1 MSEKHVVSHG
11 VSYNTANEDD
21 AGQRLDNYL
30 ARVLK
35 GVPRSMLYRILRR
48 GEVRVNKGRVSPSY
62 KLQVGDVIRIPPVT
76 VTEGPVTIPSSNLHL
91 VQDLNNRILFENE
104 DLLVVDKPAGLAAH
118 GGSGIEFGLIEA
130 LRALKPEQRFLE
142 LAHRLDKET
151 SGCLIVAK
159 RRSALRNLHEQ
170 FRQRI
175 VKKRYLTL
183 VPGKW
188 DRRVHLVDAPLVRN
202 ELRSGE
208 RMVEVSFKK
217 GAPSSTG
224 YDVVEFLNGATLMAA
239 MPHTGRTHQIRVH
252 SAYVKHPVGGD
263 EKYGDKEFN
272 AYLKE
277 IGLKRMFLHA
287 FKITFINPADGK
299 MLKVEA
305 PLPEELENAVAAL
318 RIKKDEE

>member
-1 MSEKHVVSHG
+1 M
-11 VSYNTANEDD
+11 
-21 AGQRLDNYL
+21 
-30 ARVLK
+30 
-35 GVPRSMLYRILRR
+35 
-48 GEVRVNKGRVSPSY
+48 
-62 KLQVGDVIRIPPVT
+62 
-76 VTEGPVTIPSSNLHL
+76 
-91 VQDLNNRILFENE
+91 
-104 DLLVVDKPAGLAAH
+104 VDKPAGLAAH
-118 GGSGIEFGLIEA
+118 GGSGIEFGLIES
-130 LRALKPEQRFLE
+130 LRALKPEQRFME

-188 DRRVHLVDAPLVRN
+188 DRRVQLVDAPLVRN
-202 ELRSGE
+202 ELKSGE
-208 RMVEVSFKK
+208 RMVMVNVKD

-272 AYLKE
+272 ARLKE

-287 FKITFINPADGK
+287 AKITFLDPKDNTV
-299 MLKVEA
+299 LKVEA
-305 PLPEELENAVAAL
+305 PLPPELQAAVEAL